1 MSVYVLIIYFTT
13 YSASG
18 GLALTAAEFADKPSC
33 QYAAVQAEKMAGPA
47 TRVKHVCVPK
57 DYRP

>member
-18 GLALTAAEFADKPSC
+18 GMALTSAEFTDEPSC
-33 QYAAVQAEKMAGPA
+33 QMAALRAEKMAGPA
-47 TRVKHVCVPK
+47 TRVKYVCVPK
-57 DYRP
+57 DWRP